1 MAKKRDSKQI
11 IKILNLNKM
20 KKLKHGVLFLALVG
34 IAVVSCEKNETPE
47 NDELLMMNPD
57 NRNMNSN
64 QEVTI
69 EWNSNGGNNVWS
81 SNDFSDEISW
91 LRTGSSNSNFDAT
104 VFIGEMES
112 DSIRIISK
120 SSNSLSYSYDG
131 QIYQMSNI
139 AISGNILQT
148 TVQGPNSISTNMQI
162 EDPSG
167 EFISEFNNLAVNDI
181 IDIGFGDDQ
190 EFACPWCLVW
200 AGASLI
206 AAIVDASCS
215 YIIQQDVAAC
225 TSNGKCSVVHSCS
238 ATCIA
243 C

>member
-1 MAKKRDSKQI
+1 M
-11 IKILNLNKM
+11 
-20 KKLKHGVLFLALVG
+20 VFLALVG
-34 IAVVSCEKNETPE
+34 IGVVFCEKNGTPE

-69 EWNSNGGNNVWS
+69 EWNSNGGDNVWS
-81 SNDFSDEISW
+81 ANNFGDEISW
-91 LRTGSSNSNFDAT
+91 LRTNSNNQNFDAT
-104 VFIGEMES
+104 IFIGEMES
-112 DSIRIISK
+112 DSIIIMSK

-131 QIYQMSNI
+131 QTYQMSNV
-139 AISGNILQT
+139 AINGNILQT

-167 EFISEFNNLAVNDI
+167 EFISEFNNLEVNDI

-190 EFACPWCLVW
+190 EFACPWFLVW

-215 YIIQQDVAAC
+215 YIIQQDVAAF
-225 TSNGKCSVVHSCS
+225 TANGKCSVVHSCR

>member
-1 MAKKRDSKQI
+1 
-11 IKILNLNKM
+11 M
-20 KKLKHGVLFLALVG
+20 KKLKYGMLFLAIVG
-34 IAVVSCEKNETPE
+34 IGVVSCEKNETPE

-64 QEVTI
+64 QEVLI
-69 EWNSNGGNNVWS
+69 EWSSNGGDNLWSANN
-81 SNDFSDEISW
+81 FGDEISW
-91 LRTGSSNSNFDAT
+91 LRTNSSNQNFDAT
-104 VFIGEMES
+104 IFIGEMES
-112 DSIRIISK
+112 DSIIIMSK

-131 QIYQMSNI
+131 QTYQMSNI
-139 AISGNILQT
+139 LISGNILQT

-167 EFISEFNNLAVNDI
+167 VFISEFNNLAVNDI

-190 EFACPWCLVW
+190 EFACPWCLFW

-206 AAIVDASCS
+206 GAIVDASCS

-225 TSNGKCSVVHSCS
+225 TANGKYSVVHSCS